1 MAFEL
6 GREIGQG
13 LGQRQKK
20 GRRKGRGSDELPLN
34 IFLAGVAGDIC
45 AVSSW
50 LHSGG
55 DVNAG
60 ESVTRGTLL
69 MAAAVSGVDD
79 MAVLLLSRD
88 AKVDLRDSHNQ
99 TALMFAAIYGHLAVV
114 RRLIAAGAAVDLVSE
129 SGLTAERHACRAG
142 RFECVR
148 ELQALLPPNTRAQ
161 QASRADRKRLRRAE
175 DSMTLPEDVAAAAER
190 GDICAVQDW
199 LAGGGH
205 VDARHQ
211 QADCTLLMCA
221 CAEGREGLVALLLR
235 RGASPELDE
244 NECAD
249 RFTPLMLAARSGYTG
264 IVHRLLLAGAKLG
277 VRLADGTTPLRL
289 AEIHGHAECVRIVKE
304 RLGTLAK

>member
-99 TALMFAAIYGHLAVV
+99 TALMFAAIYAHLAVM
-114 RRLIAAGAAVDLVSE
+114 RRQLRGSL
-129 SGLTAERHACRAG
+129 RWRG
-142 RFECVR
+142 R
-148 ELQALLPPNTRAQ
+148 P
-161 QASRADRKRLRRAE
+161 
-175 DSMTLPEDVAAAAER
+175 
-190 GDICAVQDW
+190 
-199 LAGGGH
+199 
-205 VDARHQ
+205 
-211 QADCTLLMCA
+211 
-221 CAEGREGLVALLLR
+221 
-235 RGASPELDE
+235 
-244 NECAD
+244 
-249 RFTPLMLAARSGYTG
+249 
-264 IVHRLLLAGAKLG
+264 
-277 VRLADGTTPLRL
+277 
-289 AEIHGHAECVRIVKE
+289 
-304 RLGTLAK
+304 